1 MRKKRVAVVYQ
12 PSTHILPFTKSRQ
25 DVQLQTETDDAA
37 MASMPTALRENEG
50 KTRRDRQLEYVLLR
64 FLSAA
69 AASGFPDI
77 RSRLLVSAPPP
88 SFSRRGAALS
98 RTLVSLS
105 LCPPRS
111 SSPPSR
117 QPHPWAIGNFHCTD
131 GRRLPPLQPV
141 FSRLSGRKLSFPGLS
156 LLFLCVYLYLSL
168 ALSVCPSLSFSPTF
182 LVPLQPL

>member
-1 MRKKRVAVVYQ
+1 MSSSKRRQMMQ
-12 PSTHILPFTKSRQ
+12 PWPLCLPPFAKTKVRP
-25 DVQLQTETDDAA
+25 AA
-37 MASMPTALRENEG
+37 TASSS
-50 KTRRDRQLEYVLLR
+50 EYVLLR

-117 QPHPWAIGNFHCTD
+117 QPHPWATGNFHCTD

-156 LLFLCVYLYLSL
+156 LLFLCIYLYLSL

>member
-1 MRKKRVAVVYQ
+1 
-12 PSTHILPFTKSRQ
+12 
-25 DVQLQTETDDAA
+25 

-77 RSRLLVSAPPP
+77 RSRGCWFPRRRRLSPVAAPP
-88 SFSRRGAALS
+88 SLARLFLFLS
-98 RTLVSLS
+98 VRLVPRHHLLANPTHGPLEISTAPTAGVCRLYSL
-105 LCPPRS
+105 
-111 SSPPSR
+111 
-117 QPHPWAIGNFHCTD
+117 F
-131 GRRLPPLQPV
+131 

-156 LLFLCVYLYLSL
+156 LLFLCVYLYL

>member
-1 MRKKRVAVVYQ
+1 
-12 PSTHILPFTKSRQ
+12 
-25 DVQLQTETDDAA
+25 

-131 GRRLPPLQPV
+131 GAGVCRFYSLFFLGFPAANSL
-141 FSRLSGRKLSFPGLS
+141 FLACLSFFSASISIFL
-156 LLFLCVYLYLSL
+156 LLFLFVLLCLFHPLFLYLCNLCRSYHLRLPGFSL
-168 ALSVCPSLSFSPTF
+168 HLVQGLINDEPSDRNGEI
-182 LVPLQPL
+182 

>member
-1 MRKKRVAVVYQ
+1 
-12 PSTHILPFTKSRQ
+12 
-25 DVQLQTETDDAA
+25 

-141 FSRLSGRKLSFPGLS
+141 FFSAFRPQTLFSWLVSPFS
-156 LLFLCVYLYLSL
+156 LHL
-168 ALSVCPSLSFSPTF
+168 SLSFSCSFCLSFFVFFAHFSCTFATSVGHIIYGF
-182 LVPLQPL
+182 LVFPCIWFKGS